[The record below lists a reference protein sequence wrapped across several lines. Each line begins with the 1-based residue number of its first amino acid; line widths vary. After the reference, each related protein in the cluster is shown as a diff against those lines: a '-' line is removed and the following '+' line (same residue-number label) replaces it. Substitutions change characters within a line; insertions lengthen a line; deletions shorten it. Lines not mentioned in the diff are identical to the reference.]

1 MIFPEVPVSGKT
13 DLFYGILLWDFIGG
27 WYRQLS
33 LESEKIV
40 DLGYMDEALWNSSRC
55 QVAFNSLLF

>member
-1 MIFPEVPVSGKT
+1 VSGKT